1 MTDNES
7 DQLMTAETPEVPQ
20 AQYHFQ
26 KFMEA
31 IGLEDWEDD
40 EHLSDTPRRVVD
52 SRRDELFSGLKEDP
66 TRHLETT
73 FEDVDQHDDGDV
85 GWLIEDNVQIQSMC
99 AHHFLPFRGVAHIG
113 YLPED
118 EVVGLSKLARVAEGF
133 ARRPQVQERL
143 TNQIADAIH
152 EELDPK
158 AVAVVIVA
166 EHECMTLRGVRE
178 PHSNTRTAAIRG
190 EARSNPSLKQEFYQL
205 LDVQGGRVQ

>member
-1 MTDNES
+1 MNENGEHGVQEMTQES
-7 DQLMTAETPEVPQ
+7 PEVDP
-20 AQYHFQ
+20 AEYHFQ

-31 IGLEDWEDD
+31 IGLDDWRND
-40 EHLSDTPRRVVD
+40 EHLRETPRRVAE
-52 SRRDELFSGLKEDP
+52 SRQDELFKGLNEDP
-66 TRHLETT
+66 ARHLETT
-73 FEDVDQHDDGDV
+73 FEDVEQHNGDA

-118 EVVGLSKLARVAEGF
+118 NVVGLSKLARVANGF

-143 TNQIADAIH
+143 TNQIADAVYDN
-152 EELDPK
+152 LDPK
-158 AVAVVIVA
+158 AVIVVLVA
-166 EHECMTLRGVRE
+166 EHECMTVRGVQE

-205 LDVQGGRVQ
+205 LDVQSSSR